1 MPGSD
6 TQPNQRCLEWLQREA
21 TGRESQDRVPLYVLH
36 VEEDSLTC
44 GPFSANRTPTCTGCT
59 HCLPAAVEGL
69 IVYCHS
75 NI

>member
-6 TQPNQRCLEWLQREA
+6 TQSNQRCLEWLQRDA

-44 GPFSANRTPTCTGCT
+44 GPFLQTEPLRA
-59 HCLPAAVEGL
+59 LAVL
-69 IVYCHS
+69 TACQLQWKD
-75 NI
+75 